1 MSLRHNM
8 TDEHI
13 EAMMDALPDELSEAE
28 LCALTLTI
36 YSAFIDD
43 PAQIMSELVAMIYTF
58 GQNIGMSRKGIS
70 LGLRA
75 SVAAYDADDRTQ
87 TKH

>member
-1 MSLRHNM
+1 MSISPNM
-8 TDEHI
+8 TDAHLK
-13 EAMMDALPDELSEAE
+13 ALLDALPDEMDKGE
-28 LCALTLTI
+28 LCATTLTI

-75 SVAAYDADDRTQ
+75 SADVYDEDHRTQ